1 MKYFSI
7 ETAQNNGNVERIGRI
22 TFADKYR
29 GNGNGF
35 AYLKCN
41 GRKVYIPYTEL
52 DEKTIKALH
61 VSCPVSFKLAT
72 DGKFVWAVDLKV
84 MPHYDRD
91 LKNLYTDLHD
101 WPCEPIKVNSIKK
114 ILIVNKYY
122 DLSQPLQIESDNKHI
137 SRKLYEAVQI
147 ITIDSEYLIYS
158 KNSPIKGN
166 YYHVDNIYD
175 FMEYTLQKLGVGP
188 YEPIENEL
196 VSRERLSKEKA
207 YKEEAKILKES
218 MKKDF
223 IIQTRNIISHPS
235 CTKKVFIFSYG
246 SLYTVST
253 IDGQSLC
260 NQIMSYYNITKED
273 FYELIKKYNG
283 YIEDNIL
290 LFKTLGEAN
299 GFGKALL
306 MNEILNR
313 LKEKYNS

>member
-7 ETAQNNGNVERIGRI
+7 ETAQNNGNVERLGRI

-29 GNGNGF
+29 GQGNGF

-41 GRKVYIPYTEL
+41 GRRVYIPYTEL
-52 DEKTIKALH
+52 DKDTIKSLH

-72 DGKFVWAVDLKV
+72 DGKLVWAVDLKV

-91 LKNLYTDLHD
+91 LRNLYTDLHD

-122 DLSQPLQIESDNKHI
+122 DLPQNLQIESDNKHI
-137 SRKLYEAVQI
+137 PRKLYEAVQI

-166 YYHVDNIYD
+166 YHVDNIYD

-196 VSRERLSKEKA
+196 VSRERVNNEKA
-207 YKEEAKILKES
+207 FTEDVKTLKES
-218 MKKDF
+218 MKNDF
-223 IIQTRNIISHPS
+223 IIETRNIISHPS
-235 CTKKVFIFSYG
+235 CTKKVFVFSYG
-246 SLYTVST
+246 SGYTVSC
-253 IDGQSLC
+253 IDKRVPG
-260 NQIMSYYNITKED
+260 NQIMSYYNIMAQQD

-283 YIEDNIL
+283 HIEECTL
-290 LFKTLGEAN
+290 LFNKLGDAN

-306 MNEILNR
+306 MNEVLTR
-313 LKEKYNS
+313 LKEKYNR